1 MEDDINILKHELV
14 PEQVIMKDDEKKELL
29 ERFKIKPLQ
38 LPKIL
43 TTDPVVKAIGAKEG
57 DILKIIRKSP
67 TAGTSEYYRIVVKKK
82 SVVKK

>member
-1 MEDDINILKHELV
+1 M

>member
-1 MEDDINILKHELV
+1 V